1 MEQNDLI
8 KKALLVELYR
18 NAPEDVRKMLRTN
31 EVEIIGDKE
40 ASKKAA
46 ELGTLGYREIAGYS
60 YNGYKYRVFTF
71 PELTDSDIANLEQL
85 ISIKSN
91 YRLDEIEN
99 ITNKIHFWVKF
110 WSILYLIGLPFTII
124 ITLISL

>member
-31 EVEIIGDKE
+31 EVEIIGGEE
-40 ASKKAA
+40 ASKKVA
-46 ELGTLGYREIAGYS
+46 ELGTLGYREFAGYE
-60 YNGYKYRVFTF
+60 YGYKYRVFTF

-85 ISIKSN
+85 ISIRSN
-91 YRLDEIEN
+91 CRLEEIEN
-99 ITNKIHFWVKF
+99 ITDKIHFWVRF
-110 WSILYLIGLPFTII
+110 WSVLYLIGFAIATIAM
-124 ITLISL
+124 LISL